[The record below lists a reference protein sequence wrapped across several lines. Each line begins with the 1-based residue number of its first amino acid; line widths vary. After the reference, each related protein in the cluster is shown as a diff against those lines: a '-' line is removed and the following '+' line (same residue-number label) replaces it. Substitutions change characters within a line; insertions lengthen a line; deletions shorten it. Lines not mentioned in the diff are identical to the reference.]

1 MAIKPIIK
9 RLIKPIP
16 LLISASVLVITL
28 CFLIAN
34 SLQSDTSGE
43 FQYWVIIAT
52 IAGIALLIGLILIN
66 LVILYRQYRKQILG
80 SRLSLRLV
88 GMFILLNFLPLL
100 LVYYFAVQFLNK
112 GVDTW
117 FDVKV
122 EQAVNDALLLG
133 QTSLETIKQ
142 DMVSEMQEHSKNIA
156 ETLSSPALIS
166 ALNDIRSRSGYS
178 EMSVLTKNGRII
190 ANSSIDGNNLVP
202 DLPEERALSQVSLGQ
217 SYSSVEPISD
227 NAQQLRVI
235 TPIYSSNIGFSTRVL
250 QAIKPL
256 PLRYANL
263 ARNVESAKSQYDQM
277 VFSRG
282 PLRLSLILTLSLI
295 SLATLLLSC
304 LTAFYVSRRIVAP
317 LGMLASGT
325 KEVAAGNYDMKLP
338 VQGNDEMGILV
349 SSFNDMT
356 RQIYHAQSIANQ
368 SQAETEGQKEYL
380 QAVLSNLSSGV
391 ISIDENQILMTI
403 NSTAEKILNFPLGQR
418 IGKTLDDLAAENEHL
433 APLFEA
439 IKIANAKHL
448 SDWQDERTVLGPKGR
463 QVLIIRGSMLP
474 HHRNSCV
481 VVFDDVT
488 NLIQAQK
495 DAAWGEVARRLA
507 HEIKNPLTPIQLSA
521 ERIMHKFANQ
531 VDNKDK
537 PILEKSTRTIV
548 QQVAAMKDMVDA
560 FSSYAQSVRS
570 EKTTVKLNELVSD
583 VVELHQHN
591 TNNCMLTLELDDT
604 IPIITS
610 NNNAL
615 RQVFTNLIINALH
628 ATENSKDAQVKVR
641 TQNAV
646 NLSGDY
652 IDIEI
657 IDNGTGI
664 PKELQNSLFEPYVS
678 SKSKGTGLGLAIVK
692 RIVEEL
698 GGSVWAENRQTQG
711 SKFIVRLPIEN
722 HENP

>member
-1 MAIKPIIK
+1 M
-9 RLIKPIP
+9 
-16 LLISASVLVITL
+16 LVITL

-34 SLQSDTSGE
+34 SLQADSSGE
-43 FQYWVIIAT
+43 LQYLVIIAT
-52 IAGIALLIGLILIN
+52 IAGIALLVGLILIN
-66 LVILYRQYRKQILG
+66 LIILYRQYRKQILG

-117 FDVKV
+117 FDVRV

-142 DMVSEMQEHSKNIA
+142 DMVNEMQEHSQNIA
-156 ETLSSPALIS
+156 ENLSSPVLIS
-166 ALNDIRSRSGYS
+166 ALSDIRSRSGYS
-178 EMSVLTKNGRII
+178 EISVLTKNGRII
-190 ANSSIDGNNLVP
+190 ANSAIAGNNLVP
-202 DLPEERALSQVSLGQ
+202 DLPEERALSQVALGQ

-235 TPIYSSNIGFSTRVL
+235 TPIFSNNIGFSTRVL

-277 VFSRG
+277 VFSRK

-304 LTAFYVSRRIVAP
+304 LAAFYVSRRIVAP

-356 RQIYHAQSIANQ
+356 RQIYHAQSIANK
-368 SQAETEGQKEYL
+368 SQAETEEQKEYL

-391 ISIDENQILMTI
+391 ISIDENQILATI
-403 NSTAEKILNFPLGQR
+403 NSSAEKILNFPLGQR
-418 IGKTLDDLAAENEHL
+418 IGKTLDDLAIENEHL

-439 IKIANAKHL
+439 IKMANAKQL
-448 SDWQDERTVLGPKGR
+448 NDWQDERTVLGPRGR
-463 QVLIIRGSMLP
+463 QVLIIRGSILP
-474 HHRNSCV
+474 HHENACV

-531 VDNKDK
+531 VDSQDK
-537 PILEKSTRTIV
+537 AILEKSTRTIV
-548 QQVAAMKDMVDA
+548 EQVAAMKDMVNA
-560 FSSYAQSVRS
+560 FSSYAQSVRA
-570 EKTTVKLNELVSD
+570 EKSLITLNKLVSD

-591 TNNCMLTLELDDT
+591 TNNCKLILELDDS
-604 IPIITS
+604 IPKITS
-610 NNNAL
+610 NSNAL

-628 ATENSKDAQVKVR
+628 ATESSNDAQVIIR
-641 TQNAV
+641 TQNTI

-652 IDIEI
+652 IDIAV
-657 IDNGTGI
+657 IDNGIGI
-664 PKELQNSLFEPYVS
+664 PKELQSSLFEPYVS
-678 SKSKGTGLGLAIVK
+678 SKAKGTGLGLAIVK

-698 GGSVWAENRQTQG
+698 GGSVWAENREPHG

-722 HENP
+722 HENTP